1 MKSAVLARLQRL
13 LGAASAAE
21 AARLGGV
28 LADIARCRAR
38 AARRVAETE
47 GVGILD
53 AIESALAEVTGRLH
67 NQTLNQIEP
76 FDRLNPS
83 AEHVAQHI
91 AKELSR
97 RLVGVL
103 PAGVRLASVR
113 VTEAPGCAAIY
124 RPDEGSHA
132 SP

>member
-1 MKSAVLARLQRL
+1 MFELTVES
-13 LGAASAAE
+13 GFSAAHALVVQGE
-21 AARLGGV
+21 PETLHGH
-28 LADIARCRAR
+28 DW
-38 AARRVAETE
+38 RVSVTVAGPT
-47 GVGILD
+47 LD
-53 AIESALAEVTGRLH
+53 RDGLLCDFHAIESALADVTGRLH
-67 NQTLNQIEP
+67 NQNLNQIEP

-91 AKELSR
+91 AEELSR

-124 RPDEGSHA
+124 RPDEGAHA